1 MTELP
6 SNNLV
11 IDIGF
16 GTGEST
22 IALSKMF
29 INDIVYGIE
38 CYKPGVKKLMDNNIH
53 VTECSGNNRK
63 KTRLSFKD
71 IYIVPD
77 PWQKIKHRK
86 RRLLNDYWYT
96 IINKFHQWWT
106 FSFATDN
113 INYVFK

>member
-22 IALSKMF
+22 NALSKMF

-53 VTECSGNNRK
+53 VKYGDALK
-63 KTRLSFKD
+63 
-71 IYIVPD
+71 
-77 PWQKIKHRK
+77 
-86 RRLLNDYWYT
+86 
-96 IINKFHQWWT
+96 
-106 FSFATDN
+106 
-113 INYVFK
+113 

>member
-1 MTELP
+1 MQIEFRSRTCNQIKESKESLDLTELP

-53 VTECSGNNRK
+53 VKYGDALEIMK
-63 KTRLSFKD
+63 KIKPDSVSK
-71 IYIVPD
+71 IYMLFPD

-86 RRLLNDYWYT
+86 K
-96 IINKFHQWWT
+96 IIK
-106 FSFATDN
+106 
-113 INYVFK
+113 

>member
-1 MTELP
+1 MIRPVFYKSFRSRNCNQIKESKKSLDLTELP

-38 CYKPGVKKLMDNNIH
+38 CYKPGGKKLMDNNIH
-53 VTECSGNNRK
+53 VKYGDAGNNRK
-63 KTRLSFKD
+63 NKPDSVSK
-71 IYIVPD
+71 IYMLFPD
-77 PWQKIKHRK
+77 PWQK
-86 RRLLNDYWYT
+86 LNIEKEDY
-96 IINKFHQWWT
+96 
-106 FSFATDN
+106 
-113 INYVFK
+113 